1 MKERSSYISSSTS
14 VQSAPPRQQPQQ
26 RQPQAIVDPKAQVT
40 VANAAKYVTAEM
52 SLQLYGPVPDVIF
65 EERKAQC
72 MSCSSRKVSTTLH
85 DDIGFCSSCG
95 CGVNERSRL
104 TVKLRMPKATCPINR
119 WGEADGRH
127 DGVVDRI
134 KSFIARK
141 ILG

>member
-1 MKERSSYISSSTS
+1 MKESSYISSSTS
-14 VQSAPPRQQPQQ
+14 VQSAPPQPRPPQQQPQSI
-26 RQPQAIVDPKAQVT
+26 ADPKAQVT
-40 VANAAKYVTAEM
+40 VANAARYVTAEM
-52 SLQLYGPVPDVIF
+52 SLQLYGPVPDPIF

-72 MSCSSRKVSTTLH
+72 MSCSSRKVSTTMH

-95 CGVNERSRL
+95 CGVNERSKL
-104 TVKLRMPKATCPINR
+104 TVKLRMPKATCPMNK

-127 DGVVDRI
+127 DGIIDRI